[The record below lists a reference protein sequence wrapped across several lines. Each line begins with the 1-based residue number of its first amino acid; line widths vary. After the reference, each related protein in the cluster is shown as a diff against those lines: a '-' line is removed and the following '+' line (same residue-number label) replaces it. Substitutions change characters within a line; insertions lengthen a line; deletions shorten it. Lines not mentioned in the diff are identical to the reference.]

1 MKAYSEPEALN
12 KAAAYCTLCERC
24 TSEVSAKLTAWGM
37 TGAQQRR
44 IIERLIDE
52 KFIDER
58 RYCSAFVNDKV
69 RFNHWGRIKIVA
81 KLREKKLP
89 ADIVSEALDAID
101 EEEYNT
107 TLRKLLNNKLKELK
121 NSDDEC
127 QSKQKLLR
135 FAISRGFEYPL
146 ILKHLKFDP
155 DEMDF

>member
-24 TSEVSAKLTAWGM
+24 TSEVCTKLTAWGM
-37 TGAQQRR
+37 TSAQQHR

-89 ADIVSEALDAID
+89 ADIINEALDAID
-101 EEEYNT
+101 ENEYNA
-107 TLRKLLNNKLKELK
+107 TLRKLLNNKMKELK
-121 NSDDEC
+121 NSNDER
-127 QSKQKLLR
+127 QTKQKLLR
-135 FAISRGFEYPL
+135 FAISRGFEYHL
-146 ILKHLKFDP
+146 ILKQLKFDP